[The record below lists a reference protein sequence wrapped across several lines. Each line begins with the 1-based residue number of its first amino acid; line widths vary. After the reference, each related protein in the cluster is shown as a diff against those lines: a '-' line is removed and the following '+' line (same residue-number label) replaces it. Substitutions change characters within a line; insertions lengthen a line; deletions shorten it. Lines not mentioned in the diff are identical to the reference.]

1 MQVPT
6 ISPLLLGSL
15 RGLGVVLLA
24 ALLTYMGNTA
34 NLPFLSPE
42 VAGIVAALAAQR
54 NLSGSRCESWRPS
67 SMWFK
72 ESPHQSAGSF

>member
-42 VAGIVAALAAQR
+42 VAGIVAALALGIENHITAKT
-54 NLSGSRCESWRPS
+54 GSALFGAFRV
-67 SMWFK
+67 
-72 ESPHQSAGSF
+72 